1 LRWYAVDWKE
11 STWLCLDCETTG
23 LVPGKDR
30 IVEVGA
36 VLYRNGDI
44 LRKECWLV
52 NPGIPIPREASAV
65 HGIRDEDVAGKPTV
79 GQIAESFLSIVLG
92 ADVLV
97 GYNWPFDASFF
108 EAEFGEAWRETI
120 KGKPVIDVLVIVR
133 SDDVGRF
140 WRGKGRHKLEAVA
153 KRLRIEPVG
162 DLHRASTDCALTLR
176 LLDKLMCFLPDDGA
190 EASALIE
197 KRRKRQDAD
206 FQAWLARQRAGE

>member
-1 LRWYAVDWKE
+1 MEWKKGLMLCVD
-11 STWLCLDCETTG
+11 TETTG

-52 NPGIPIPREASAV
+52 NPGIPIPPEATAV
-65 HGIRDEDVAGKPTV
+65 HGITNASTDEAPALIE
-79 GQIAESFLSIVLG
+79 IAEQLLALVLE

-97 GYNWPFDASFF
+97 GYNFPFDADFF
-108 EAEFGEAWRETI
+108 EAELGDAWRESI

-162 DLHRASTDCALTLR
+162 DPHRASTDCALTLR